1 MLKSREDVERV
12 REQAEKGLN
21 RQKVR
26 AMVCAGTGCLANG
39 SLKVYEK
46 LRELVSEKGLLVD
59 LDMTGDACGE
69 AHSSTHTDCG
79 SDASCETGSFDGA
92 ESFTADGN
100 GIGIAKSGCHGFC
113 QMGPLVRI
121 EPQGILYVSVK
132 PEDVEEIV
140 EETLIE
146 GKAVTRLLYQDSSSG
161 TAVKT
166 EDSIPFYKRQHRV
179 VLANCGRI
187 NPEDI
192 REAIAMGGYH
202 AIAKVLDEMT
212 PDQVIQLINAS
223 GLRGRGG
230 AGFPTGRK
238 WGFAQAAKSVKKYVI
253 CNGDEGDPGA
263 FMDRSVME
271 GDPHKVIEG
280 LMIAAFAIGADE
292 GFIYVRAEY
301 PVAVTRLKKAIK
313 EAREYGLLGRNILGS
328 DFSFDITIKEGA
340 GAFVCGEET
349 ALISSIEGRRG
360 MPNPR
365 PPYPAAKGLFGKPT
379 IINNVETLSNLPS
392 IVLNGPA
399 WFKSHGTETSPGT
412 KTFALAGQ
420 VVNTGLVEV
429 PMGFPLR
436 DLVFEVGGGTRTGRE
451 FKAVQIGGPSGGCLA
466 KDQLDVALDYES
478 LRKVGAMVGS
488 GGIVVMDEDTCMVE
502 VARFFMQFAQNESCG
517 KCVPC
522 REGTKQMLALLTKI
536 TNGEGTEE
544 DLELLEEL
552 ALTVKDGA
560 LCGLGKTAPNPVLT
574 TLKYFRS
581 EYEAH
586 VLEKR
591 CPAGVCQALKVYSI
605 NPDKCRGCTLCA
617 KACPVGAISGERK
630 KPHSIDQA
638 KCIKCNTCVEKCRF
652 GAISKE

>member
-1 MLKSREDVERV
+1 MLKSRKDVERV
-12 REQAEKGLN
+12 REKAEKGLN
-21 RQKVR
+21 QQKVR

-59 LDMTGDACGE
+59 LDMTEDACGE
-69 AHSSTHTDCG
+69 AHPN
-79 SDASCETGSFDGA
+79 
-92 ESFTADGN
+92 GN

-140 EETLIE
+140 EETLIK
-146 GKAVTRLLYQDSSSG
+146 GKAVTRLLYQDSPSG

-212 PDQVIQLINAS
+212 PDQVTQLINAS

-392 IVLNGPA
+392 IILNGPA

-420 VVNTGLVEV
+420 VVNTGLIEV

-544 DLELLEEL
+544 DLELLEEVAL
-552 ALTVKDGA
+552 AVKDGA

-605 NPDKCRGCTLCA
+605 NPDQCRGCTLCA

-630 KPHSIDQA
+630 KPHNIDQA

>member
-1 MLKSREDVERV
+1 MLKSRKDVERV
-12 REQAEKGLN
+12 RQQAERGLN

-46 LRELVSEKGLLVD
+46 LKELVSEKNLLVD
-59 LDMTGDACGE
+59 LDMTEDACGE
-69 AHSSTHTDCG
+69 AHSGESATCG
-79 SDASCETGSFDGA
+79 SDVPCKTDAINGA
-92 ESFTADGN
+92 ESPLRNGN

-140 EETLIE
+140 EETLIK
-146 GKAVTRLLYQDSSSG
+146 GRAVTRLLYQDSSQG

-192 REAIAMGGYH
+192 REAIAMGGYN
-202 AIAKVLDEMT
+202 AIAKALDEMT

-392 IVLNGPA
+392 IILNDA
-399 WFKSHGTETSPGT
+399 SWFKSHGTETSPGT

-436 DLVFEVGGGTRTGRE
+436 DLVFQVGGGTRTGRE

-552 ALTVKDGA
+552 ALAVKDGA

-638 KCIKCNTCVEKCRF
+638 KCIKCNTCIETCRF
-652 GAISKE
+652 GAIGKE